1 MVLSS
6 EEIVHFLQ
14 AVPGLRNRAALT
26 IAYGA
31 GLLVSDRPAMAVIL
45 PDIVCLLGQ
54 KLMESS

>member
-1 MVLSS
+1 MVLSG

-31 GLLVSDRPAMAVIL
+31 RLRVSDRPAMAVIL
-45 PDIVCLLGQ
+45 PDIVACSA
-54 KLMESS
+54 KN